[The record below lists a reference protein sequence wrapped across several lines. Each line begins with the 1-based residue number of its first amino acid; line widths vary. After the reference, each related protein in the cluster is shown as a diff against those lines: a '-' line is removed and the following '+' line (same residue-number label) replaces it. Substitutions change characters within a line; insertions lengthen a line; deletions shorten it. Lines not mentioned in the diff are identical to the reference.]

1 MAHSKQA
8 QKRIRQTATHTLR
21 NKTSASTMRTYTKKV
36 MLAVAAGDKALAES
50 LLPAAMKK
58 IDKAAK
64 VNVIHRNA
72 ADR

>member
-1 MAHSKQA
+1 
-8 QKRIRQTATHTLR
+8 
-21 NKTSASTMRTYTKKV
+21 MRTYTKKV

-72 ADR
+72 ADRKKRQVMRAVHQMA